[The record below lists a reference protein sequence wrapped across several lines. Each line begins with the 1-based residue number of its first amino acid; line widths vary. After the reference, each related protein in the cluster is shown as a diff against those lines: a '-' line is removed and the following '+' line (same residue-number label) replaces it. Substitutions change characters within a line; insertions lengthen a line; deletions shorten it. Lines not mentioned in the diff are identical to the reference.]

1 MTALSRRA
9 GYRLGLRAETV
20 AALYL
25 RLKGYRILARRY
37 ASPLG
42 EIDLVARRGTS
53 LVFVEVK
60 ARATLDAA
68 AESIRHM
75 QRARIVRAAEAYLS
89 RHPQYAN
96 HFARFD
102 AILIAPGRLPR
113 HLVSAFD
120 ASRMS

>member
-1 MTALSRRA
+1 MTTLSRRA
-9 GYRLGLRAETV
+9 GYRLGLRAETI

-25 RLKGYRILARRY
+25 RLKFYRILARRF
-37 ASPLG
+37 ASPAG

-60 ARATLDAA
+60 ARPTLEAA

-75 QRARIVRAAEAYLS
+75 QRARIVQAANAFLS
-89 RHPQYAN
+89 RHPHYIN

-102 AILIAPGRLPR
+102 AILIAPGRWPR
-113 HLVSAFD
+113 HLISAFD
-120 ASRMS
+120 ANGMS